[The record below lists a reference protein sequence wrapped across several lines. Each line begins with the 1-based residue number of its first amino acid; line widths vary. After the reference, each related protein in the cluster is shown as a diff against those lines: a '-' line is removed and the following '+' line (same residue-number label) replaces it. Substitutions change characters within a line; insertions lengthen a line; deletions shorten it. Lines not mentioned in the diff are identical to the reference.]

1 MRIAVYGLAAFL
13 AAGGACLAEDL
24 KATQAFTE
32 SEIKFE
38 PGGKYSNFTLTVTGP
53 NGFHATVAAKDAMP
67 SLDLKRAGASDDGVY
82 HFQLTAST
90 DATVPLRSDLDD
102 GRPTRRTTMQQG
114 ASLSGHFELKGGTIV
129 KFDPNAREDV
139 KRVKK

>member
-1 MRIAVYGLAAFL
+1 MRIAVCGLAAWL

-24 KATQAFTE
+24 KATQAFTD

-38 PGGKYSNFTLTVTGP
+38 SGGKYSNYTLTVTGP

-82 HFQLTAST
+82 HYQLNAST
-90 DATVPLRSDLDD
+90 DATVALRSNLDD

-114 ASLSGHFELKGGTIV
+114 VVMSGHFELKGGTIV
-129 KFDPNAREDV
+129 KVDPNAREDV
-139 KRVKK
+139 KRQK